1 MKHLQITKIAKPNM
15 NDIFCSV
22 KNLRVLQVVNMTDTT
37 SRKCQLK
44 KNLLFNSPSTFDAYF
59 WSVYQGRH
67 IKTIWHSHWVSV
79 VSWLAYTQKKTL
91 SYTYQEIP
99 VIHGLKFWYRLRIFY
114 CCYFPLLK
122 ITLYGTKW
130 KRSNQTKTKYRIKQL
145 SDCVNTIFYCYL
157 DVWVYMIW

>member
-1 MKHLQITKIAKPNM
+1 MST
-15 NDIFCSV
+15 
-22 KNLRVLQVVNMTDTT
+22 
-37 SRKCQLK
+37 K

-99 VIHGLKFWYRLRIFY
+99 VIHGHKFWYRLRIFY

-130 KRSNQTKTKYRIKQL
+130 KRSNQTKTQIPNKAWVIVSILYFIVILMYEFTWYDKKYRCGLTGFLKEK
-145 SDCVNTIFYCYL
+145 
-157 DVWVYMIW
+157 